1 MADEWGVPE
10 VNEWWL
16 PDESLCPQVVRSVR
30 AFMEDRVPRAEAE
43 GQSRSEDQRNIN
55 GVFSRLSFRES
66 PASKQESDRIKG
78 LTTSTI
84 LNQARTL
91 AGDSPSLPGLSNDF
105 DMDMISNDLMLQQS
119 QDNFYNRAGE

>member
-16 PDESLCPQVVRSVR
+16 PDENLCPPVVRSVR
-30 AFMEDRVPRAEAE
+30 AFMEDRVPQAEA
-43 GQSRSEDQRNIN
+43 QSRSEDQRTIN
-55 GVFSRLSFRES
+55 GVFSKLSFGES
-66 PASKQESDRIKG
+66 PASKQEGDKIKG

-91 AGDSPSLPGLSNDF
+91 ADDSPSLPGLIHDF
-105 DMDMISNDLMLQQS
+105 DIDMVSDDLMLQQS
-119 QDNFYNRAGE
+119 QDSFYNHAGE